1 MRTLVQYVNRALRWA
16 MEKLWKINTNS
27 WRCST
32 FRSEGKQQDNIV
44 FYNYLNHT
52 QGKEIILIG
61 ATAAVTDNFTQK
73 LICLTSVSRTLVD
86 SPNVGCQRVR
96 DEIMVYFFV
105 CLIAMSSK
113 LETLMLLQYITLR
126 RTNWPLLKRQISE
139 SIYQPFPHCN
149 TFSNVHCT
157 VCLKSLLLP
166 CQQYPGK
173 NAQTSSAHLQWPWP
187 FLQWSQAQ
195 MAQKHILIKK

>member
-1 MRTLVQYVNRALRWA
+1 MRTLAQYVNRALRWA

-73 LICLTSVSRTLVD
+73 LICLTSVSPDISWFPQCWVPEDERWDYGVFLRLPDSNEQQTGDANAFVIHYLEEDKLAPLEETNLGVYLSAFSTL
-86 SPNVGCQRVR
+86 
-96 DEIMVYFFV
+96 
-105 CLIAMSSK
+105 
-113 LETLMLLQYITLR
+113 
-126 RTNWPLLKRQISE
+126 
-139 SIYQPFPHCN
+139 
-149 TFSNVHCT
+149 
-157 VCLKSLLLP
+157 
-166 CQQYPGK
+166 
-173 NAQTSSAHLQWPWP
+173 
-187 FLQWSQAQ
+187 
-195 MAQKHILIKK
+195 